1 MTQSSRPT
9 RAKGSAVT
17 SASNRVIYE
26 EGAGCM
32 PYVADANFLRLF
44 MTVPEVFFPIDFIAS
59 RIAKAHFEIKRARKM
74 IA

>member
-9 RAKGSAVT
+9 QGKGSAVT

-26 EGAGCM
+26 EGLM

-59 RIAKAHFEIKRARKM
+59 RIAKAHFEIKRNER
-74 IA
+74 